1 MFLHLGGDK
10 IIPKK
15 EIIAIMDYK
24 KGNSNI
30 NKDFIKNAKD
40 ENLLINVSDS
50 EKEKSYIITNDKVY
64 VSSISCNTL
73 KKRSR
78 EILISIDDY

>member
-15 EIIAIMDYK
+15 DIIAIIDYK

-30 NKDFIKNAKD
+30 NKSFIKVVNEEGFMENISEKD
-40 ENLLINVSDS
+40 
-50 EKEKSYIITNDKVY
+50 KEKSYIITDEKVII
-64 VSSISCNTL
+64 SSISCNTL
-73 KKRSR
+73 KKRSK
-78 EILISIDDY
+78 ELLITE